1 MRHGKL
7 TRRRVLQATGGL
19 AMALPILSALRAK
32 AEEEVF
38 PKRLVLMFT
47 PNGVIHESWWPTVT
61 SNTEFQLG
69 KSHTPLEPYKDRLL
83 ILKGIHNQVARSL
96 TTGGPHQKGIG
107 GLYTAQGLQAGT
119 FVDGCGS
126 QAGWADGI
134 SVDQRAANVIGVDT
148 PLKSLELGVRA
159 LENDV
164 QGRISYA
171 GPGQPLPP
179 MNQPLEV
186 YNRLVQTPG
195 FSDVPVADPLLAR
208 RKSVLDAVYS
218 QFQVLGERVGTDD
231 RMKLESHLELVR
243 DLERRMSARGNGLCA
258 QPEAPP
264 MLDPS
269 SEEDM
274 PLIAEL
280 EVDLLAL
287 AFACDLTRVGS
298 LQIGTS
304 LNRVRYPWLNSMGE
318 GHTLSHSTDEGS
330 VAQLVARD
338 TWHAGLLARL
348 CDRLSEIREGNGT
361 ALDNTVIVWCTEV
374 SKGTTHAHTDMPF
387 LVVGGGWHF
396 RTGRYLELG
405 GVAHSGLLVSL
416 LNALGVEDET
426 FGHPDFA
433 TGPLSA
439 LTS

>member
-19 AMALPILSALRAK
+19 AVALPLLSALRAK
-32 AEEEVF
+32 AQEETF

-47 PNGVIHESWWPTVT
+47 PNGVIHEAWWPTVT
-61 SNTEFQLG
+61 SETEFQLG
-69 KSHTPLEPYKDRLL
+69 RIHAPLERYRDRLL
-83 ILKGIHNQVARSL
+83 ILRGIDLTVARSL

-119 FVDGCGS
+119 FVDGCGA

-134 SVDQRAANVIGVDT
+134 SVDQRAANVIGATT

-171 GPGQPLPP
+171 GAGQPLPP
-179 MNQPLEV
+179 MNQPLDV
-186 YNRLVQTPG
+186 YNRLIAAPG
-195 FSDVPVADPLLAR
+195 FSDIPPADPVLKR

-218 QFQVLGERVGTDD
+218 QFDVLEKRVGAAD
-231 RMKLESHLELVR
+231 REKLQHHVELVR
-243 DLERRMSARGNGLCA
+243 DVERRMSASGNGLCT
-258 QPEAPP
+258 QPDEPP
-264 MLDPS
+264 LLDPS
-269 SEEDM
+269 SEEHM
-274 PLIAEL
+274 PTIAEL

-287 AFACDLTRVGS
+287 SFACDLTRVAS

-304 LNRVRYPWLNSMGE
+304 LNRIRYPWLNSLGE
-318 GHTLSHSTDEGS
+318 GHTLSHSTAES
-330 VAQLVARD
+330 AQEELVARGA
-338 TWHAGLLARL
+338 WHAGLIARL
-348 CDRLSEIREGNGT
+348 CDRLSEVKEGDGT

-374 SKGTTHAHTDMPF
+374 SVGTTHAHTNMPF

-396 RTGRYLELG
+396 RTGRYLDLG
-405 GVAHSGLLVSL
+405 GVSHSGLLVSL
-416 LNALGVEDET
+416 LNALGVEDQT

-433 TGPLSA
+433 IGPLSA
-439 LTS
+439 MS